1 MNPTR
6 EKISKKY
13 PWSKNPTRENSRKSA
28 REAKFFAREKYG
40 KNPKIGR
47 EKKKVGVRKVKKA
60 EKSGREKQILPVKI
74 FEKMPKNGFTP
85 TFEFHAQKKKHWAPK
100 PS

>member
-47 EKKKVGVRKVKKA
+47 EKKK
-60 EKSGREKQILPVKI
+60 SGREKS
-74 FEKMPKNGFTP
+74 PKSRKKWAWKANFAREN
-85 TFEFHAQKKKHWAPK
+85 FRKKAKKWLHAHFWVSRPKKKTLIL
-100 PS
+100 

>member
-47 EKKKVGVRKVKKA
+47 EKKKVGVRKV
-60 EKSGREKQILPVKI
+60 
-74 FEKMPKNGFTP
+74 
-85 TFEFHAQKKKHWAPK
+85 
-100 PS
+100 